1 MKLFSFSIL
10 LIISNSVFAQYTFND
25 PVSARNFN
33 TQKYSGMRG
42 TPFLFDDWIRGVAF
56 TSGKNAYKD
65 IELKV
70 DAYENVLFFSIK
82 GEPFEFRDRIE
93 KFVLMPDPLDSATF
107 LYFRN
112 GFSGVGVTPKQ
123 YVQILTEGKIELVK
137 LESKAVTEMS
147 EINAGIIKS
156 FITTT
161 KYFVRKADVLQGIK
175 FNKKELSLLMKD
187 KESMMNEFVE
197 KNSLSFKKEEDV
209 RAMIDH
215 YNQLHN

>member
-1 MKLFSFSIL
+1 
-10 LIISNSVFAQYTFND
+10 
-25 PVSARNFN
+25 
-33 TQKYSGMRG
+33 
-42 TPFLFDDWIRGVAF
+42 
-56 TSGKNAYKD
+56 
-65 IELKV
+65 
-70 DAYENVLFFSIK
+70 
-82 GEPFEFRDRIE
+82 
-93 KFVLMPDPLDSATF
+93 MPDPLDSATF

-161 KYFVRKADVLQGIK
+161 KYFVRKVDVLQGIK